1 MIALD
6 YIQSR
11 GLEHRIQSGQ
21 IVLKTCPFC
30 GDQKSHFYIDK
41 GEEGL
46 FFCHKCQEK
55 GNLISLRKHMGDY
68 ERMSGGNGTG
78 YRKNQAAINPA
89 FPEKGK
95 GSHRPDE
102 KTALKA
108 HERLLNN
115 PEALAYAYVTDTRGL
130 SLETVKAFKLGM
142 ETDRQGVRWLTIPHY
157 ANGKLFNIK
166 SRSLP
171 PAEKDF
177 RRVTGCKSILFNSDV
192 IKGAEELFLCE
203 GETDTLTLLD
213 QGIRNAVGATN
224 GAGSFDPEWIDQLSE
239 AKKIFLVYD
248 ADEAGQKGSREVAR
262 RLGYDRCF
270 NVPLPD
276 GEDVN
281 SYFTSGHDVFDFQ
294 ALVNQAR
301 QFDVAGIESFQSGL
315 DKLQAEIERPEQETG
330 LITPWPSLNRLV
342 RTGFQAGDL
351 VVISAP
357 PKIGKSSLALQII
370 TFNAVQG
377 TPALFYCLEM
387 RPQRLISKIVQCE
400 TKTEDIGPIQIEK
413 ARKAFEGRPLYLGY
427 CYQKPE
433 LTGIIETLKAAIRRY
448 GLKLVV
454 FDHLHFLCRSVSNQV
469 QEVSLAVQAFKFL
482 AEEMEVPIILIAQP
496 RKTQPDVIMTAQDLK
511 DSSAIYSDCDHLII
525 LHRNRKVSTGKN
537 VKDGMETANRAFEP
551 VTLVRVEASR
561 YNAGGEAL
569 LYFHGEYSR
578 FDEVVSLKR

>member
-1 MIALD
+1 MTVLD

-11 GLEHRIQSGQ
+11 GFEYKIKSGQ
-21 IVLKTCPFC
+21 IVLQTCPFC
-30 GDQKSHFYIDK
+30 GDQTSHFYIDQ

-46 FFCHKCQEK
+46 FFCHKCNER
-55 GNLISLRKHMGDY
+55 GNLITLKKHLGDY
-68 ERMSGGNGTG
+68 ERPSGSNGTG
-78 YRKNQAAINPA
+78 QRKNQAAINPA
-89 FPEKGK
+89 FSEKRG
-95 GSHRPDE
+95 GNHRPNE
-102 KTALKA
+102 KVALEA
-108 HERLLNN
+108 HERLLSNT
-115 PEALAYAYVTDTRGL
+115 EIQKYVTETRGL
-130 SLETVKAFKLGM
+130 SMETVKDFKLGL

-157 ANGKLFNIK
+157 ADGKLLNIK

-171 PAEKDF
+171 PAEKHF
-177 RRVTGCKSILFNSDV
+177 RRVTDCKSVLFNSDV
-192 IKGAEELFLCE
+192 IKGAEELFVCE
-203 GETDTLTLLD
+203 GEIDTLTLLD
-213 QGIRNAVGATN
+213 QGIKNAVGATN

-239 AKKIFLVYD
+239 VKKIYLVYD
-248 ADEAGQKGSREVAR
+248 ADKAGQKGSREVAR

-270 NVPLPD
+270 NVLLPD

-281 SYFTSGHDVFDFQ
+281 SYFTSGHDIFEFQ

-315 DKLQAEIERPEQETG
+315 DKLQAEIDRPDQEIG
-330 LITPWPSLNRLV
+330 LTTPWQSLNRLV

-357 PKIGKSSLALQII
+357 PKIGKSSLALQIT
-370 TFNAVQG
+370 TFNGLQDI
-377 TPALFYCLEM
+377 PSLFFCLEM
-387 RPQRLISKIVQCE
+387 RPQRLVSKIVQCE
-400 TKTEDIGPIQIEK
+400 TKAESIGPASIER
-413 ARKAFEGRPLYLGY
+413 ARRAFEGKPLYLGY

-433 LTGIIETLKAAIRRY
+433 LNGIIQTLKEAIKRY
-448 GLKLVV
+448 GLRLVV

-482 AEEMEVPIILIAQP
+482 AEEMEIPIILIAQP

-525 LHRNRKVSTGKN
+525 LHRNRKVSTAKN
-537 VKDGMETANRAFEP
+537 VNAGMETVSQAFEP

-561 YNAGGEAL
+561 YNAGGESL

-578 FDEVVSLKR
+578 FDEVVRQRCVP